1 VGGSSAPLAVML
13 DAASFDRND
22 IDYTRLYS
30 TTHQWQRYE
39 QTRPKE
45 LPTRL
50 ADAEIIVTNKVPI
63 GKNDL
68 ESAPSLKL
76 ICVAATG
83 TNYFDIEAARAL
95 GVTVC
100 NVKNYAT
107 ESVTQHVVSLMLALA
122 RHLCDYSTAVNNG
135 RWSHAQQFCMLDF
148 PIEELNG
155 KTLGIIGYG
164 VLGQSVAKIAST
176 FGMKVLIAERRGAQP
191 RPHRVDFFE
200 VLEQSDVISLHCPLT
215 ADTKNLISTA
225 ELIQMKNTAW
235 IINTARGELIDEI
248 ALANALDNGQIG
260 AAALDVLSI
269 EPPPEDHPLLTSPRK
284 NLLITPHIAWASR
297 TARQRLIDEVASNI
311 QAYLSGQAQNIV

>member
-13 DAASFDRND
+13 DAASFDRDD

-39 QTRPKE
+39 QTRPEE
-45 LPTRL
+45 LATRL
-50 ADAEIIVTNKVPI
+50 TDAEIIVTNKVPI

-68 ESAPSLKL
+68 LRAPSLKL
-76 ICVAATG
+76 ICIAATG
-83 TNYFDIEAARAL
+83 TNYFDIDAARAS
-95 GVTVC
+95 GITVC

-122 RHLCDYSTAVNNG
+122 RRLCDYRAAVNNG

-155 KTLGIIGYG
+155 KTFGVIGYG
-164 VLGQSVAKIAST
+164 VLGQSVAKIASA
-176 FGMKVLIAERRGAQP
+176 FGMKVLIAERRGADP
-191 RPHRVDFFE
+191 RPNRIDFGE

-225 ELIQMKNTAW
+225 ELTQMKNTAW
-235 IINTARGELIDEI
+235 IINTARGELIDET
-248 ALANALDNGQIG
+248 ALANALDNGQIA

-269 EPPPEDHPLLTSPRK
+269 EPPPEDHPLLTPPRT
-284 NLLITPHIAWASR
+284 NLLITPHIAWSSR

-311 QAYLSGQAQNIV
+311 RAYLSGQPQNIV